1 MSETG
6 SRLVSLGELPVGR
19 HARIAKI
26 RGGRL
31 LIRRLLG
38 LGLRV
43 GMELDVVQR
52 RGRGVVVA
60 SAGTRV
66 ALGGGVADKLMMAP
80 IESQPPGDVRPG
92 AGYAVADDRT
102 RG

>member
-1 MSETG
+1 MSKPG
-6 SRLVSLGELPVGR
+6 SDLIALGELPVGR
-19 HARIAKI
+19 HARIAEI

-31 LIRRLLG
+31 LTRRLLG

-66 ALGGGVADKLMMAP
+66 ALGGGVADKLMMSQ
-80 IESQPPGDVRPG
+80 IESKPLGEVRP
-92 AGYAVADDRT
+92 
-102 RG
+102 

>member
-1 MSETG
+1 M
-6 SRLVSLGELPVGR
+6 
-19 HARIAKI
+19 
-26 RGGRL
+26 

-80 IESQPPGDVRPG
+80 IESKPPNEVRPRG
-92 AGYAVADDRT
+92 EYTLADHRT
-102 RG
+102 SG